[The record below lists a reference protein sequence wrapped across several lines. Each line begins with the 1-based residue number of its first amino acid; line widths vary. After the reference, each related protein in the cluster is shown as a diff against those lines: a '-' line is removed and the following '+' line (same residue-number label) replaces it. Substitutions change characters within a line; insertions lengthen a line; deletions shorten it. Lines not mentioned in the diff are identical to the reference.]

1 VSAMPGREPPRVSP
15 AFSPLRVYA
24 LVTRY
29 MYLLRSSWPRLVEL
43 VYWPTVQMVT
53 WGFLQLHVG
62 QSANP
67 IVFGAGAFIGA
78 MLLWDVLFRS
88 QLGFSMSFLE
98 EMWARNMGNLLMSP
112 LRPGEFLLALVV
124 MSLVRLFVGLVP
136 VTLLAMAFFGFNVY
150 ALGLGLAF
158 FFTNLVLT
166 GWAVGIVVSGIIL
179 RNGMGAEGL
188 AWTVM
193 FLMLPLG
200 CVYYPVAVL
209 PGWLQAVAWTLPP
222 TYVFEGLRALV
233 IDKVLRTDLML
244 QAFAINLG
252 LLAASTAAFL
262 WLVQEARKAGSLL
275 QQGE

>member
-1 VSAMPGREPPRVSP
+1 MTVALQPPP
-15 AFSPLRVYA
+15 ARSFSPMRVYA

-29 MYLLRSSWPRLVEL
+29 MYLLRSSWPRLLEL

-53 WGFLQLHVG
+53 WGFLQVYVG

-67 IVFGAGAFIGA
+67 MVFGAGAFIGA

-112 LRPGEFLLALVV
+112 LRPIEFLLALVV
-124 MSLVRLFVGLVP
+124 MSLVRLVIGLGP
-136 VTLLAMAFFGFNVY
+136 VTVLAMAFFGFNVY

-158 FFTNLVLT
+158 FFANLVLT
-166 GWAVGIVVSGIIL
+166 GWAVGIVVSGIVL

-200 CVYYPVAVL
+200 CVYYPVTVL
-209 PGWLQAVAWTLPP
+209 PGWMQVLAWSLPP
-222 TYVFEGLRALV
+222 TYVFEGMRALL
-233 IDKVLRTDLML
+233 IERTLRLDLMA
-244 QAFAINLG
+244 QAFAINAV
-252 LLAASTAAFL
+252 LLAAAVACFL
-262 WLVQEARKAGSLL
+262 WLVQDARRKGSLL